1 MYYVPL
7 VIILILIF
15 LFSGFLYNLAQPLL
29 PFDGLINILLFIF
42 ICCKYLFLFFI
53 NWEWLLLILHSCT
66 YLTLLHIWGV
76 VFWYRTKCRYFTIK
90 KVNTLKFCLLICHL
104 FKYVDLRMLIKTKMW
119 FIALND
125 CFPGLVAQLI
135 NTQ

>member
-53 NWEWLLLILHSCT
+53 N
-66 YLTLLHIWGV
+66 
-76 VFWYRTKCRYFTIK
+76 
-90 KVNTLKFCLLICHL
+90 
-104 FKYVDLRMLIKTKMW
+104 
-119 FIALND
+119 
-125 CFPGLVAQLI
+125 
-135 NTQ
+135 